1 MWDGVHE
8 LWPKEIIG
16 CFCFFGCRYLFGV
29 FMGYFLFGVIL
40 CSTLGFIY
48 PEGNT

>member
-1 MWDGVHE
+1 MGCMNYS
-8 LWPKEIIG
+8 PKKLLVV
-16 CFCFFGCRYLFGV
+16 FTFFGCKYLFGV

-48 PEGNT
+48 PERNT